1 MVTSLAICKCC
12 QTALNGGDAVELAAA
27 MAAAAEAAVSNN
39 RDLQE
44 ARKFAEVVWARYSA
58 NLFTTSDSPHEQF
71 VHLIHELGMDKLA
84 LKIADR
90 LKVCLS
96 ILNNVVIT
104 TARMTLERSQC
115 LPQGKKLLHACHF
128 CCAACIVE
136 LSKCIVA
143 CTEIS

>member
-1 MVTSLAICKCC
+1 
-12 QTALNGGDAVELAAA
+12 
-27 MAAAAEAAVSNN
+27 MAAAAEAAVINH
-39 RDLQE
+39 RRRRE
-44 ARKFAEVVWARYSA
+44 ARTFADAVWTRFSLGLLNATSSA
-58 NLFTTSDSPHEQF
+58 HKQF

-84 LKIADR
+84 LRIADR